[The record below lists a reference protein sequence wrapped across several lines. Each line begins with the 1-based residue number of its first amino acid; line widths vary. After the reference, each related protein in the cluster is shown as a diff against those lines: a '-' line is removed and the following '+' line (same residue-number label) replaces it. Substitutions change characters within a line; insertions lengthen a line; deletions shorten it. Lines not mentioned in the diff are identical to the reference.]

1 MLMPHTASPRSC
13 RPAASDL
20 RLYSLLRLSF
30 ELGYIGLGALCARLI
45 RELVQTAGLL
55 SESSSGD
62 SEKVT
67 MVVVC
72 VWRGIDGA
80 VG

>member
-1 MLMPHTASPRSC
+1 MPHTASPRSC

-62 SEKVT
+62 SEKV
-67 MVVVC
+67 MMVVVVC
-72 VWRGIDGA
+72 VEGD
-80 VG
+80 